1 MNLYKNIMTTLPLGL
16 IAIACALP
24 LSAVHATSN
33 ERVAPL
39 HIKIAPS
46 KIISPKK
53 SIIAD
58 TKKSTPQ
65 KQQTKT
71 VSAAPKK
78 TAKKETALNT
88 TKPKRMNID
97 DILDSVTCRKNA
109 IAPKQTNF
117 TDKNLAD
124 SLKQYLT
131 EKKQNS
137 EIIDTLHRTSKK
149 TGVDFDLLI
158 VTAMIESDLGR
169 MTISSSSSARGIYQF
184 IEPTWLVLMKRY
196 GERIGYKA
204 YADMIEI
211 NKETRQPQITHGGVV
226 MRQKILDLRYNTRIA
241 ALIKAHQIKDEERV
255 LRSFKNGQDINIT
268 DHYIAHM
275 LGLSLAR
282 TFYQLKQSE
291 SVIILSNLK
300 NRKFHEAITL
310 NKSFFY
316 DSNGAGLSASD
327 AYGQFEKKIAAKF
340 EILDA
345 VSKGYMQ
352 DNAPSV
358 CNKQTP
364 DIRSVSADDILK
376 HRITPLPEASTEAEA
391 MPALVSQVGAY
402 AKTIKV
408 KVDKQ

>member
-53 SIIAD
+53 RIIAD

-78 TAKKETALNT
+78 TVQKEAVLNT

-109 IAPKQTNF
+109 TAPKQTNF

-241 ALIKAHQIKDEERV
+241 ALIKAHQIKDEGRV

-291 SVIILSNLK
+291 SGIILSNLK

-327 AYGQFEKKIAAKF
+327 AYGQFKKKIAAKF

-352 DNAPSV
+352 DNAPSA

-391 MPALVSQVGAY
+391 MPELVSQVGAY